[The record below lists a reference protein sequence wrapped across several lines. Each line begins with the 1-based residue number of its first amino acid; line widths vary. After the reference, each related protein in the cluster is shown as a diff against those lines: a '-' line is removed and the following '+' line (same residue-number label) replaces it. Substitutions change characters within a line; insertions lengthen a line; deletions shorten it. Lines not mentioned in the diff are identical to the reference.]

1 MPTGPKNTENEKPV
15 KVPIGDILDLHT
27 FLPKD
32 VPSLLK
38 EYLNACRQAKI
49 YSVRII
55 HGKGHGFL
63 KNRVRGLLSK
73 LPMVASFSDAPPSA
87 GGWGTTIVELKREI
101 DFQSPEWADILEQ
114 GARAM
119 GTDLEREKITQF
131 AVHAKEVI
139 AWNRFTKLTAIADPE
154 EIAEKH
160 FLDTVPLVP
169 VIPFGSRVLD
179 IGSGGGFPGIPLKVI
194 RPDLHLS
201 LIDASRKKVHF
212 LKHVI
217 RTLGLKD
224 IEARHIRAEELSK
237 EHQAKVAR
245 YNVIISKAASKL
257 GKLLDQALPLLQ
269 RPGIIIAMKGMSV
282 EVELEIVRSRIEAE
296 ALAVNT
302 KVYRLPRL
310 DVKRTLIILSKT

>member
-1 MPTGPKNTENEKPV
+1 
-15 KVPIGDILDLHT
+15 
-27 FLPKD
+27 
-32 VPSLLK
+32 
-38 EYLNACRQAKI
+38 
-49 YSVRII
+49 
-55 HGKGHGFL
+55 
-63 KNRVRGLLSK
+63 
-73 LPMVASFSDAPPSA
+73 
-87 GGWGTTIVELKREI
+87 
-101 DFQSPEWADILEQ
+101 
-114 GARAM
+114 
-119 GTDLEREKITQF
+119 
-131 AVHAKEVI
+131 
-139 AWNRFTKLTAIADPE
+139 
-154 EIAEKH
+154 
-160 FLDTVPLVP
+160 FLDTLPLVP

-269 RPGIIIAMKGMSV
+269 RPGMIIAMKGMSV
-282 EVELEIVRSRIEAE
+282 EAELEIVRSRIEAE

-302 KVYRLPRL
+302 KEYRLPRL